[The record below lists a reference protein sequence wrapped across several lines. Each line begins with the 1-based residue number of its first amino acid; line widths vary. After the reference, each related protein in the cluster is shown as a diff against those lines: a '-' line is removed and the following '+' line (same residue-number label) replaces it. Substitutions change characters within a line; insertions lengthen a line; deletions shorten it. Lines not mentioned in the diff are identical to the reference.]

1 MNQLERVKTR
11 LYVIQPNDEDIQ
23 KILIRILESSIF
35 YGQEASMSD
44 IMTASSKTRNTVKS
58 KLSVLSVRTIVSHRQ
73 RYYKLD
79 TRELR
84 RIMRRYE
91 S

>member
-58 KLSVLSVRTIVSHRQ
+58 KLSVLPVRTIVSHRQ